1 MMPQVY
7 ENDIFVTG
15 IISALKMMLEI
26 KAEGKTLDKID
37 FEYLIEREKR
47 NLNDPTMLDYV
58 EILPVG
64 GE

>member
-1 MMPQVY
+1 MMSQVY

-15 IISALKMMLEI
+15 IISALKMILEI

-47 NLNDPTMLDYV
+47 NLNDPMLDYV